1 MHRELQRIARKWLRA
16 ASALPHG
23 SLRCTL
29 LRSNISPPTATTIT
43 LVAISLLS
51 GCAQTKGWL
60 DKVTPGGGRDSE
72 ETIILG
78 APTADEYLGELRQL
92 ATGDPATQ
100 IEIFADA
107 ESRATLTP
115 DPSTNLRFAL
125 VLGTPG
131 HSEYDPE
138 RAQSLLRELLTQ
150 TELMTSAEIALGEVY
165 LELVEQ
171 SIVMGSE
178 TRRLRQSTS
187 RQAQTEE
194 QATSLRIA
202 NVEAENRRLRRALEE
217 AEAKLDAISD
227 IERDIRQQEQ

>member
-1 MHRELQRIARKWLRA
+1 MHKGTRHLVGAALALRSRA
-16 ASALPHG
+16 AVGAVLALRFSA
-23 SLRCTL
+23 
-29 LRSNISPPTATTIT
+29 PTAVLIA
-43 LVAISLLS
+43 LALLA
-51 GCAQTKGWL
+51 GCSTTKGWL
-60 DKVTPGGGRDSE
+60 DKITPGGGRSSE
-72 ETIILG
+72 ETVILG
-78 APTADEYLGELRQL
+78 APTADDYLNDLREL

-115 DPSTNLRFAL
+115 DPSTTLRYAL

-131 HSEYDPE
+131 HTEYDPE
-138 RAQSLLRELLTQ
+138 KSQSVLRELLTQ
-150 TELMTSAEIALGEVY
+150 TALMTSAEVALGEIY

-171 SIVMGSE
+171 SIVQRSE
-178 TRRLRQSTS
+178 TRRLRQASS

-202 NVEAENRRLRRALEE
+202 TVEADNRRLRRALEE
-217 AEAKLDAISD
+217 AEDKLDAISA